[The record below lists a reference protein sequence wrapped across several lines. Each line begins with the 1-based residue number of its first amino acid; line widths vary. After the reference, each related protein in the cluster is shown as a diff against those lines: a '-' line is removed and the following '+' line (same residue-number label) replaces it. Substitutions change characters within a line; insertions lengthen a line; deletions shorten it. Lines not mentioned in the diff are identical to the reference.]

1 MGGKD
6 LHSTRHRETLGP
18 GYMKSLKKPMVVF
31 FFLMNDKLSIFFQ
44 KDLSIFASRI
54 KNATI

>member
-1 MGGKD
+1 MAD
-6 LHSTRHRETLGP
+6 FF
-18 GYMKSLKKPMVVF
+18 KK
-31 FFLMNDKLSIFFQ
+31 MNHKLSIFFQ